1 MRFDRRR
8 KAGRRRT
15 KCTSG
20 PQSARRQVGCQASTR
35 DRSSRNAECWTRGVP
50 TIVRV
55 QLAGLPRTV
64 GSWVDNDTYLTHR
77 PIFMP
82 HLAYRI
88 PQCPFDAHIRSGP
101 IWNTSYE
108 VWLGGAFGMGRIH
121 ASSTAASPDSDCS
134 YSRFHSSADA
144 RRSAFSFRRCSAVAF
159 SSSMVAGIE
168 RCVVTLSSILW
179 VEH

>member
-108 VWLGGAFGMGRIH
+108 VWLGGA
-121 ASSTAASPDSDCS
+121 SPDSACS

-144 RRSAFSFRRCSAVAF
+144 RRSAFSFRRCSAVVF

-168 RCVVTLSSILW
+168 RCVVTLSSILGGQ
-179 VEH
+179 H